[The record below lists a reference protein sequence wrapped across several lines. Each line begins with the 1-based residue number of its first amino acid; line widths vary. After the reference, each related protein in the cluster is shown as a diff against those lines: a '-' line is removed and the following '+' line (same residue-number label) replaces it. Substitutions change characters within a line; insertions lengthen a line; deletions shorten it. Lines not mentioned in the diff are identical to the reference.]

1 MTAATK
7 AEFPIDHEKLS
18 TDSST
23 REGPARNLRL
33 ASAPEFEWQI
43 ECVSGAEG
51 RELRAQQAA
60 AIKELMEWL
69 RVSRITSTRAG

>member
-7 AEFPIDHEKLS
+7 ADIPIDPGKLS
-18 TDSST
+18 TDAST
-23 REGPARNLRL
+23 VEGPARNLRL
-33 ASAPEFEWQI
+33 ASAPEFEWHI
-43 ECVSGAEG
+43 EAVAGAEG

-69 RVSRITSTRAG
+69 RVSRMTSPRAG

>member
-7 AEFPIDHEKLS
+7 ADIPIDPKKLS
-18 TDSST
+18 TDAST
-23 REGPARNLRL
+23 TKGPARNLRL
-33 ASAPEFEWQI
+33 ASVPEFEWQI
-43 ECVSGAEG
+43 EAVAGAEG

-69 RVSRITSTRAG
+69 RVSRMTSTLAG